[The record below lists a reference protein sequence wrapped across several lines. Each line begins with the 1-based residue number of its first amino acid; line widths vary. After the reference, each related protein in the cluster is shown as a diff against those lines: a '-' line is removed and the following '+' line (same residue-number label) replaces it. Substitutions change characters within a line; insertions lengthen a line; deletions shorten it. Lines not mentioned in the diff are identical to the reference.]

1 MLWLSVFVCGV
12 KGGWVGVGW
21 GWVCCGI
28 FLCQKYP
35 VNSFSLLYYKQLFW
49 CISIC
54 AYINCFRATGVHNS
68 WAPVWCV
75 FVSVSAHS
83 FMVSFFSIFRGSFIA
98 GLLFSLLLLV
108 DTCCLVTVKYC
119 LYTISQF
126 KYAHTWSIN
135 HMYRVVE
142 RKQGNK
148 YWKTK
153 KKKIKTH
160 YLDLRCSKMKAA
172 HPVNYFPGFLGKYRP
187 LLRIAHPVNYS
198 YLPPWSNVR
207 FGLHPNLWHPW
218 VRSMKTELVWVSSPK
233 KGSYM

>member
-1 MLWLSVFVCGV
+1 MFCPLCVVAVCLCVWGQ
-12 KGGWVGVGW
+12 GWVGVGW

-28 FLCQKYP
+28 FFCAKNTL
-35 VNSFSLLYYKQLFW
+35 STLFH
-49 CISIC
+49 CYIIC
-54 AYINCFRATGVHNS
+54 NFFMMHFYAHMLIVSRLRATGVHNS

-83 FMVSFFSIFRGSFIA
+83 FMVSFFPFSGAHS
-98 GLLFSLLLLV
+98 LLVFFSLWLLV

-148 YWKTK
+148 YGKTK
-153 KKKIKTH
+153 KK
-160 YLDLRCSKMKAA
+160 
-172 HPVNYFPGFLGKYRP
+172 F
-187 LLRIAHPVNYS
+187 
-198 YLPPWSNVR
+198 
-207 FGLHPNLWHPW
+207 
-218 VRSMKTELVWVSSPK
+218 
-233 KGSYM
+233 